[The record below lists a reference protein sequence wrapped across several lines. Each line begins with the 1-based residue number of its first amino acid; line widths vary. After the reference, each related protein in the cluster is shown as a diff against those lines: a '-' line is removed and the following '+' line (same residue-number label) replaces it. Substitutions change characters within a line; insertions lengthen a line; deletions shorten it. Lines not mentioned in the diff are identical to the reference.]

1 MTQDIRPDPAAF
13 FFEGGATGALLIH
26 GFPGSTTDVRPLGVY
41 LHERGLTVSAP
52 LLPGHGTQP
61 ADLNRVRWQD
71 WAACAEEA
79 LAQLSARCGVVFVGG
94 LSLGSLITIYL
105 GARNADDIAGIM
117 LYSPAIAV
125 RNPLIHL
132 TPLLKHIVPFWPA
145 DKSDAMDPAANE
157 RLSTYTVTPTHGA
170 HEVYKLTR
178 VIPHLLP
185 QVIAPALIIH
195 STGDRSIA
203 PHSAQTACD
212 RIGSADKALV
222 TLHNSGHNIL
232 VDTEWETVAS
242 KTYQFIEAHQ

>member
-1 MTQDIRPDPAAF
+1 MTRDVHPDPAAF
-13 FFEGGATGALLIH
+13 FLEGGDIGVVLIH
-26 GFPGSTTDVRPLGVY
+26 GFPGSTTDVRLLGTY
-41 LHERGLTVSAP
+41 LHERGLTISAP

-71 WAACAEEA
+71 WTACAEEA
-79 LAQLSARCGVVFVGG
+79 LTQLSARCGVVFVGG

-105 GARNADDIAGIM
+105 GTRNAKIAGIM

-132 TPLLKHIVPFWPA
+132 TPFLKYIVPFWSA
-145 DKSDAMDPAANE
+145 GKSDAVDPAANE
-157 RLSTYTVTPTHGA
+157 RLSTYAMTPTHGA
-170 HEVYKLTR
+170 HEVYKLMR
-178 VIPHLLP
+178 AVPHLLP
-185 QVIAPALIIH
+185 QIAAPALIVH

-203 PHSAQTACD
+203 PHSAQLTYD

-232 VDTEWETVAS
+232 VDAEWETVAS
-242 KTYQFIEAHQ
+242 KTYKFIEAHQ